1 MKKEAKKIKAILNS
15 GIMFNKHENLSQWF
29 KARVINQC
37 QNRQSIPIQSLPN
50 YWFTSKP
57 VCITL

>member
-1 MKKEAKKIKAILNS
+1 MKKEAKKIKVLLNS
-15 GIMFNKHENLSQWF
+15 TLMFNKHENLFKCF

-50 YWFTSKP
+50 Y
-57 VCITL
+57 